1 MTATDARLRF
11 ILGLDRLKA
20 VERRSRPVGLA
31 RQENSAEHSWHAALA
46 ALLLVDEC
54 AFAVDAK
61 QAALMLLMH
70 DVPEI
75 LNGDTFAY
83 SAAQDTAALAERS
96 ALLSLLGGLPS
107 ADANTLRDLWDEFE
121 AGETPAARYA
131 NAIDRILPVMQ
142 NVAADGFSW
151 RAHGVRLEQVLS
163 RNAIVGEVLPNVWA
177 SVRPQIEAVFAAMN
191 GLRDES

>member
-1 MTATDARLRF
+1 MSTSIITQVRELITSGAYTKAGMARAA
-11 ILGLDRLKA
+11 GL
-20 VERRSRPVGLA
+20 
-31 RQENSAEHSWHAALA
+31 H
-46 ALLLVDEC
+46 
-54 AFAVDAK
+54 
-61 QAALMLLMH
+61 
-70 DVPEI
+70 
-75 LNGDTFAY
+75 
-83 SAAQDTAALAERS
+83 
-96 ALLSLLGGLPS
+96 
-107 ADANTLRDLWDEFE
+107 ANTLRDLWDEFE